1 MFYYI
6 YYNYSLLSDKNQRE
20 GSIKLPAL
28 FFCSFVSLK
37 TITTMYKSIYFFGQS
52 VFGQLISLIDPSIVS
67 EASKACNSDRYI
79 KKFKTKDHLISMLF
93 CTLAKCTSLR
103 EVSGAMLG
111 LSGKTKHFQLDHIP
125 KKSTLGD
132 SNQRREADVFGVIY
146 NKLFTKYGD
155 IISDSRIKDVINKQL
170 EIFDSTTISL
180 FNDILK
186 CVGRKPKSGKRKG
199 GIKVHTVI
207 NVDETVPKMVWFT
220 HSATNDHVLLNKLKM
235 DANTIYVF
243 DKGYNDYKAF
253 QRFSDNQTGFVTRI
267 KDNAV
272 YEPVCKNEIG
282 EHIHSGVIEDEIIE
296 VTVKNDESTCK
307 LKLRKVRFH
316 DREQKR
322 EFEFLTNLF
331 EMRADLVA
339 AIYKLRWQIEL
350 LFKQLK
356 QNFPL
361 KYFLGDNE
369 NAIKIQIYCALIA
382 NLLMT
387 VIQKKLKRSWA
398 FSNLVSFCKIH
409 LFNYIHLTNF
419 LENPDKD
426 WQKTVY
432 NEEQLSLF

>member
-1 MFYYI
+1 M
-6 YYNYSLLSDKNQRE
+6 DK
-20 GSIKLPAL
+20 S
-28 FFCSFVSLK
+28 
-37 TITTMYKSIYFFGQS
+37 THFFGQS
-52 VFGQLISLIDPSIVS
+52 VFGQLISLIDNRIIS
-67 EASKACNSDRYI
+67 EASIECKSDHYVKR
-79 KKFKTKDHLISMLF
+79 FTTKDHLISMLF
-93 CTLAKCTSLR
+93 CSFAKCASLR

-111 LSGKTKHFQLDHIP
+111 LSGKTKHFQLQHIP
-125 KKSTLGD
+125 RRSTLSDANKRRD
-132 SNQRREADVFGVIY
+132 SSVFGNIY
-146 NKLFTKYGD
+146 NKLLRKYGHH
-155 IISDSRIKDVINKQL
+155 ISDSRIKDVIDKQI

-180 FNDILK
+180 FKDILK
-186 CVGRKPKSGKRKG
+186 CVGRNPENGRKKG

-220 HSATNDHVLLNKLKM
+220 ESAKNDHILLEKLKL
-235 DANTIYVF
+235 DDNTIYVF

-253 QRFSDNQTGFVTRI
+253 KLFSENRTGFVTRI

-272 YEPVCKNEIG
+272 YETIEISPIR
-282 EHIHSGVIEDEIIE
+282 EKIHSGVIEDQIIE
-296 VTVKNDESTCK
+296 VTVKEGTVESK
-307 LKLRKVRFH
+307 LKLRKIRFY
-316 DREQKR
+316 DRVLKR

-331 EMRADLVA
+331 EMRPDLVA

-382 NLLMT
+382 NLMMT
-387 VIQKKLKRSWA
+387 VIQKSIRKSWS

-409 LFNYIHLTNF
+409 LFNYIHLLRF

-426 WQKTVY
+426 WQKEELLQMQY
-432 NEEQLSLF
+432 NLF

>member
-1 MFYYI
+1 M
-6 YYNYSLLSDKNQRE
+6 S
-20 GSIKLPAL
+20 
-28 FFCSFVSLK
+28 
-37 TITTMYKSIYFFGQS
+37 KSTFFFGQS
-52 VFGQLISLIDPSIVS
+52 VFGQLISLIDPNVISN
-67 EASKACNSDRYI
+67 ASKACNSDRYV

-93 CTLAKCTSLR
+93 CAFAKCTSLR

-125 KKSTLGD
+125 KRSTLGD
-132 SNQRREADVFGVIY
+132 ANQRREADVFGMIY
-146 NKLFTKYGD
+146 NKLLLKYGHY
-155 IISDSRIKDVINKQL
+155 ISDSRIKDVINKQI

-180 FNDILK
+180 FKDILK
-186 CVGRKPKSGKRKG
+186 CVGRKPKNGKRKG
-199 GIKVHTVI
+199 GIKVHTTI
-207 NVDETVPKMVWFT
+207 NVDETVPKLVWFS
-220 HSATNDHVLLNKLKM
+220 HSATNDHVLLSKLKM
-235 DANTIYVF
+235 NSNTIYVF
-243 DKGYNDYKAF
+243 DKAYNDYKALK
-253 QRFSDNQTGFVTRI
+253 RFCDNETGFVTRI

-272 YEPVCKNEIG
+272 YKSVNQNEI
-282 EHIHSGVIEDEIIE
+282 EEYIHSGVLDDEIIE
-296 VTVKNDESTCK
+296 LTLKDSEISSK
-307 LKLRKVRFH
+307 LILRKIRFY
-316 DREQKR
+316 DRELKR

-369 NAIKIQIYCALIA
+369 NAIKIQIYCVLIA

-409 LFNYIHLTNF
+409 LFNYIHLLNF

-426 WQKTVY
+426 WQKIFY
-432 NEEQLSLF
+432 NEEQLSIFSG

>member
-1 MFYYI
+1 M
-6 YYNYSLLSDKNQRE
+6 DKN
-20 GSIKLPAL
+20 
-28 FFCSFVSLK
+28 
-37 TITTMYKSIYFFGQS
+37 THFFGTS
-52 VFGQLISLIDPSIVS
+52 VFGQLISLIDTNIITSSV
-67 EASKACNSDRYI
+67 KLCDSDRYT

-93 CTLAKCTSLR
+93 CSIAKCTSLR

-111 LSGKTKHFQLDHIP
+111 LSGKTRHFQLNHIP

-132 SNQRREADVFGVIY
+132 ANQRRDCEVFGKIY
-146 NKLFTKYGD
+146 NQLLFKYRH
-155 IISDSRIKDVINKQL
+155 IFSDSRIKDVINRQI

-180 FNDILK
+180 FKDILK
-186 CVGRKPKSGKRKG
+186 CVGRNPKNGKKKG

-207 NVDETVPKMVWFT
+207 NVDETVPKLVWFT
-220 HSATNDHVLLNKLKM
+220 DAKTHDHILLEKLRL
-235 DANTIYVF
+235 DSNIIYVF

-253 QRFSDNQTGFVTRI
+253 KLFSENKTGFVTRI

-272 YEPVCKNEIG
+272 YKTLLYNKIEES
-282 EHIHSGVIEDEIIE
+282 IHSGVLEDQIIE
-296 VTVKNDESTCK
+296 ITIKDSTNSK
-307 LKLRKVRFH
+307 LNLRKIRFY
-316 DREQKR
+316 DRVLKR

-387 VIQKKLKRSWA
+387 VIQKTLKKSWA

-409 LFNYIHLTNF
+409 LFNYIHLYNF

-426 WQKTVY
+426 WQELDELHKK
-432 NEEQLSLF
+432 NKQLCLF

>member
-1 MFYYI
+1 M
-6 YYNYSLLSDKNQRE
+6 N
-20 GSIKLPAL
+20 
-28 FFCSFVSLK
+28 K
-37 TITTMYKSIYFFGQS
+37 TTFFFGQS
-52 VFGQLISLIDPSIVS
+52 VFGQLISLIDPSIIS
-67 EASKACNSDRYI
+67 NAAKTCESDRYV

-93 CTLAKCTSLR
+93 CSLAKCSSLR

-111 LSGKTKHFQLDHIP
+111 LAGKTKHFQLEHIP

-132 SNQRREADVFGVIY
+132 ANQRRDAEVFGIIY
-146 NKLFTKYGD
+146 NKLFLKYGY
-155 IISDSRIKDVINKQL
+155 IFSDSRIKDVIDKQI

-180 FNDILK
+180 FKDILK
-186 CVGRKPKSGKRKG
+186 CVGRKPADGKRKG
-199 GIKVHTVI
+199 GVKVHTVI
-207 NVDETVPKMVWFT
+207 NVDQAVPKLVWFT
-220 HSATNDHVLLNKLKM
+220 NAATNDHVLLSKLKM
-235 DANTIYVF
+235 DPNTIYVF

-253 QRFSDNQTGFVTRI
+253 QKFCNYETGFVTRI

-272 YEPVCKNEIG
+272 YETVGKNKIE
-282 EHIHSGVIEDEIIE
+282 EHIHSGVLEDETIE
-296 VTVKNDESTCK
+296 LTVKDGNTTSK
-307 LKLRKVRFH
+307 LKLRKIRFY
-316 DREQKR
+316 DRELKR

-331 EMRADLVA
+331 NMRPDLVA

-369 NAIKIQIYCALIA
+369 NAIKIQIYCTLIA

-387 VIQKKLKRSWA
+387 VIQKMLKRSWA

-409 LFNYIHLTNF
+409 LFNYIHLVNF

-426 WQKTVY
+426 WQKSY
-432 NEEQLSLF
+432 YKEEQLALF

>member
-1 MFYYI
+1 M
-6 YYNYSLLSDKNQRE
+6 S
-20 GSIKLPAL
+20 
-28 FFCSFVSLK
+28 K
-37 TITTMYKSIYFFGQS
+37 TTHFFGSS
-52 VFGQLISLIDPSIVS
+52 VFGQLISLIDPQIISTSVKFS
-67 EASKACNSDRYI
+67 NSDRYI
-79 KKFKTKDHLISMLF
+79 KRFTTKDHLISMLF
-93 CTLAKCTSLR
+93 CSFAKCTSLR

-111 LSGKTKHFQLDHIP
+111 LSGKTKHFQLNHIP
-125 KKSTLGD
+125 KRSTLADANHRRD
-132 SNQRREADVFGVIY
+132 SDVFGRIY
-146 NKLFTKYGD
+146 NGLLLKYGHV
-155 IISDSRIKDVINKQL
+155 ISDSRVKDVINKQI

-180 FNDILK
+180 FKDILK
-186 CVGRKPKSGKRKG
+186 CVGRNPQNGKKKG

-207 NVDETVPKMVWFT
+207 NVDETVPQMIWFT
-220 HSATNDHVLLNKLKM
+220 NASTNDHFLLKKLKFN
-235 DANTIYVF
+235 ANTIYVF

-253 QRFSDNQTGFVTRI
+253 KLFCDNQTGFVTRI

-272 YEPVCKNEIG
+272 YETIKTIEIDD
-282 EHIHSGVIEDEIIE
+282 HIHSGVLEDHIIE
-296 VTVKNDESTCK
+296 ISVKENNIETK
-307 LKLRKVRFH
+307 LKLRKVRFY
-316 DREQKR
+316 DRVLKR

-331 EMRADLVA
+331 DMRADLVS

-387 VIQKKLKRSWA
+387 VIQKMLKKSWA

-409 LFNYIHLTNF
+409 LFNYIHLIRF

-426 WQKTVY
+426 WQKIEQ
-432 NEEQLSLF
+432 NELQYTLF

>member
-1 MFYYI
+1 M
-6 YYNYSLLSDKNQRE
+6 S
-20 GSIKLPAL
+20 
-28 FFCSFVSLK
+28 
-37 TITTMYKSIYFFGQS
+37 KSTYFFGTS
-52 VFGQLISLIDPSIVS
+52 VFGQLISLIDS
-67 EASKACNSDRYI
+67 EIITKAVKNNYSDRYV

-93 CTLAKCTSLR
+93 SSFAKCTSLR

-111 LSGKTKHFQLDHIP
+111 LSGKTKHFQLSHIP
-125 KKSTLGD
+125 KRSTLSD
-132 SNQRREADVFGVIY
+132 ANKRRDADVFGEIY
-146 NKLFTKYGD
+146 NQLLKKYSHVF
-155 IISDSRIKDVINKQL
+155 SDSRVRDVINKQI

-180 FNDILK
+180 FKDILK
-186 CVGRKPKSGKRKG
+186 CVGRNPKNGKKKG

-220 HSATNDHVLLNKLKM
+220 SAAKHDHYLLEKLKM
-235 DANTIYVF
+235 DSNTIYVF

-253 QRFSDNQTGFVTRI
+253 EKFSNKETGFVTRI

-272 YEPVCKNEIG
+272 FDRIEEKEIKSK
-282 EHIHSGVIEDEIIE
+282 IHSGVLSDEIIE
-296 VTVKNDESTCK
+296 FTILEHNSNRK
-307 LKLRKVRFH
+307 LKLRKVTFY
-316 DREQKR
+316 DRVLKR

-331 EMRADLVA
+331 DMRADLIA
-339 AIYKLRWQIEL
+339 ANYKLRWQIEL

-387 VIQKKLKRSWA
+387 VVQKKLKRNWA

-409 LFNYIHLTNF
+409 LFNYLHLFSF

-426 WQKTVY
+426 WQKTY
-432 NEEQLSLF
+432 DELMQPTLF